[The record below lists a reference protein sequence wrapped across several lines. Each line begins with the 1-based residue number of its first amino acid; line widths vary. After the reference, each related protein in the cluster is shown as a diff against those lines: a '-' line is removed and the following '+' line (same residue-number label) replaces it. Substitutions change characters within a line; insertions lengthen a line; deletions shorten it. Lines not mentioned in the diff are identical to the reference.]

1 MNVEDVCQSEVVT
14 IPPSAGLTA
23 AARSTIFPAE
33 GSVAMKA
40 SDVMTRTPVT
50 TSPDAPLEDAV
61 NLMLQTRVSGLPVV
75 DAKGAVVGILTEG
88 DLLRR
93 VELGTARLRAGWLAT
108 FLAPGRAARGYVRT
122 HGRKVSEVMT
132 TDVVSAS
139 VDTPLSEIVALMETQ
154 QIKRLPVLQKGRLIG
169 IVSRADLL
177 RALAQLM
184 PDRRVVATSDVD
196 LRKRV
201 LAEIAKHRWAPRAN
215 VDATVEDGVVEL
227 RGAVTDDQER
237 VGLRVVAENTP
248 GVRAVHDRLIWVEP
262 VSGTVIGAPKA

>member
-1 MNVEDVCQSEVVT
+1 
-14 IPPSAGLTA
+14 
-23 AARSTIFPAE
+23 
-33 GSVAMKA
+33 MKV

-50 TSPDAPLEDAV
+50 TGPDESLEDAV
-61 NLMLQTRVSGLPVV
+61 NLMLKTRVSGLPVV

-93 VELGTARLRAGWLAT
+93 VELGTARHPAGWLAT
-108 FLAPGRAARGYVRT
+108 FLAPGRAARDYIRT
-122 HGRKVSEVMT
+122 HGRKVGEIMT

-139 VDTPLSEIVALMETQ
+139 ADTPLSEVVALMETQ
-154 QIKRLPVLQKGRLIG
+154 QIKRLPVLEKGRLIG

-177 RALAQLM
+177 RALTRLL
-184 PDRRVVATSDVD
+184 PDRCVVATSDVE

-201 LAEIAKHRWAPRAN
+201 LAEVAKHPWAPRAN

-248 GVRAVHDRLIWVEP
+248 GVRAVHDRLIWVEA
-262 VSGTVIGAPKA
+262 VSGTVIEAPKA